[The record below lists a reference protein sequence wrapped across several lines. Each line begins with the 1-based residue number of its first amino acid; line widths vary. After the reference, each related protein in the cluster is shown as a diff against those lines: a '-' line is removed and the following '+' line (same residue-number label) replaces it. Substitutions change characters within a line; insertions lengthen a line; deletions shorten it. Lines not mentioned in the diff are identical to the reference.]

1 MAKAAPA
8 STGHLVH
15 GMGTALETPAWP
27 MIEVGEADAVLARFP
42 AAGRIERL
50 LWHSPRPFSAA
61 TLIDTTRGQFLLK
74 RHDRHVRSA
83 AELSQEH
90 AFVSHLAAAGISLP
104 EIVRTTDGASTL
116 AMGEGTFELQRRA
129 AGADLYRDRPSW
141 TPFLSYVHAHAAGV
155 ALAQV
160 HQASR
165 GFDAPVRTV
174 QPLVASFTIL
184 PADDP
189 MAAAHAYVAARPA
202 LAAFLGALPW
212 RRELE
217 RLFAA
222 LAGGLA
228 ARLADQP
235 SLWTHNDWHPSNLL
249 WATDGTVATVFDFGL
264 SDRTCALHDLAT
276 AIERTAV
283 EWLRLGEDD
292 AIADPAAA
300 LSLITGY
307 ATIRPLNRAEIETVV
322 RILPLVHIE
331 FALSEIA
338 YFAGVL
344 GDPAAAMH
352 AWDAYVIGHAQW
364 FLSAPGQDFLA
375 QVGAVAGG

>member
-1 MAKAAPA
+1 
-8 STGHLVH
+8 
-15 GMGTALETPAWP
+15 
-27 MIEVGEADAVLARFP
+27 
-42 AAGRIERL
+42 
-50 LWHSPRPFSAA
+50 
-61 TLIDTTRGQFLLK
+61 
-74 RHDRHVRSA
+74 
-83 AELSQEH
+83 
-90 AFVSHLAAAGISLP
+90 
-104 EIVRTTDGASTL
+104 
-116 AMGEGTFELQRRA
+116 
-129 AGADLYRDRPSW
+129 
-141 TPFLSYVHAHAAGV
+141 
-155 ALAQV
+155 V

-165 GFDAPVRTV
+165 AFAAPARTV

-184 PADDP
+184 PASDP
-189 MAAAHAYVAARPA
+189 MAAAEAYVAARPT
-202 LAAFLGALPW
+202 LAAFLATLPW
-212 RRELE
+212 RKELE
-217 RLFAA
+217 LLFEA

-249 WATDGTVATVFDFGL
+249 WAADGTVATVFDFGL

>member
-27 MIEVGEADAVLARFP
+27 KIEVGEAEAILARFP
-42 AAGRIERL
+42 AAGRVERL

-83 AELSQEH
+83 AELAQEH
-90 AFVSHLAAAGISLP
+90 AFVSHLAVAGISLP
-104 EIVRTTDGASTL
+104 EIMRTADGASAL

-129 AGADLYRDRPSW
+129 TGADLYRDRPSW
-141 TPFLSYVHAHAAGV
+141 TPFLSYGHAHAAGV

-165 GFDAPVRTV
+165 AFAAPARTV

-184 PADDP
+184 PASDP
-189 MAAAHAYVAARPA
+189 MAAAEAYVAARPT
-202 LAAFLGALPW
+202 LAAFLATLPW
-212 RRELE
+212 RKELE
-217 RLFAA
+217 LLFEA

-249 WATDGTVATVFDFGL
+249 WAADGTVATVFDFGL

-307 ATIRPLNRAEIETVV
+307 ATIRPLSCAEIETVV
-322 RILPLVHIE
+322 RLLPLVHIE
-331 FALSEIA
+331 FALSEIG

-344 GDPAAAMH
+344 GDLLAARH
-352 AWDAYVIGHAQW
+352 AWDTYVVGHAQW
-364 FLSAPGQDFLA
+364 FLSAPGQDFMA
-375 QVGAVAGG
+375 QVGAAAGG

>member
-27 MIEVGEADAVLARFP
+27 MIELGEAEAVLARFP
-42 AAGRIERL
+42 EAGRIEQL

-61 TLIDTTRGQFLLK
+61 TLIDTTRGQFL
-74 RHDRHVRSA
+74 
-83 AELSQEH
+83 QEH

-104 EIVRTTDGASTL
+104 EIMRTADGASALT
-116 AMGEGTFELQRRA
+116 MGEGTFELQRRA

-141 TPFLSYVHAHAAGV
+141 TPFLSHVHAHAAGI

-165 GFDAPVRTV
+165 GFDAPARTV

-184 PADDP
+184 PASDP
-189 MAAAHAYVAARPA
+189 MAAAEAYVAARPA

-212 RRELE
+212 REELE

-249 WATDGTVATVFDFGL
+249 WAPDGTVTTVFDFGL

-276 AIERTAV
+276 AIERTSV

-292 AIADPAAA
+292 DIADPAAA
-300 LSLITGY
+300 LSLIAGY
-307 ATIRPLNRAEIETVV
+307 ATIRPLSRAKIEMVV
-322 RILPLVHIE
+322 RLLPLVHLE

-338 YFAGVL
+338 YFAGAL

-364 FLSAPGQDFLA
+364 FLSTPGQDFLA
-375 QVGAVAGG
+375 QVGAAAGG